1 MMPVIRFVKKIPGNE
16 SKEIRTIPKYE
27 VNTHMMQE
35 VKIAGSRVGVLI
47 GKAGATK
54 KDLETKTNTTIT
66 VDSKEGLVKVE
77 ATDENTVPLLRAVE
91 IINAINRGFS
101 PERAFEM
108 IEDED
113 LLLDVI
119 DLSAMADGPNQLDR
133 LRGRI
138 IGKDGRAREQIED
151 LTDVEISVFG
161 KTVALIGYPE
171 QLKTARAAIDMLIE
185 GVPHENV
192 FAFLDRKKKES
203 KQDMISY
210 YY

>member
-1 MMPVIRFVKKIPGNE
+1 MI
-16 SKEIRTIPKYE
+16 
-27 VNTHMMQE
+27 QE

-54 KDLETKTNTTIT
+54 KELETKTHTTIT
-66 VDSKEGLVKVE
+66 VDSKEGIVKVE
-77 ATDENTVPLLRAVE
+77 GTDEHAVSLLRSVE
-91 IINAINRGFS
+91 IINAINLGFS

-113 LLLDVI
+113 LLLDLI
-119 DLSAMADGPNQLDR
+119 DHTTMADGPKQLDR

-138 IGKDGRAREQIED
+138 IGKDGKAREQIED
-151 LTDVEISVFG
+151 MTDCEISVFG

-171 QLKTARAAIDMLIE
+171 QLKTARAAIDMLIQ

-192 FAFLDRKKKES
+192 FAFLDKKKKEA

>member
-1 MMPVIRFVKKIPGNE
+1 
-16 SKEIRTIPKYE
+16 
-27 VNTHMMQE
+27 MQE

-47 GKAGATK
+47 GKGGATK
-54 KDLETKTNTTIT
+54 KELEVKTHTTIT

-77 ATDENTVPLLRAVE
+77 SSEEHTVPLLRAVE

-101 PERAFEM
+101 PDRAFEM
-108 IEDED
+108 LEDED

-119 DLSAMADGPNQLDR
+119 DLSGMAEGSRQLDR

-151 LTDVEISVFG
+151 MTDVEISVFG
-161 KTVALIGYPE
+161 KTIALIGYPE

-185 GVPHENV
+185 GIPHENV
-192 FAFLDRKKKES
+192 FAFLDRKKKEA

>member
-1 MMPVIRFVKKIPGNE
+1 VEKRGPNNPE
-16 SKEIRTIPKYE
+16 YE
-27 VNTHMMQE
+27 VNTDMMQE

-54 KDLETKTNTTIT
+54 KELETKTHTTIT

-77 ATDENTVPLLRAVE
+77 ATDENTIPLLRSVE

-119 DLSAMADGPNQLDR
+119 DLSAMADGPRQLDR

-151 LTDVEISVFG
+151 MTDVEISVFG

-171 QLKTARAAIDMLIE
+171 QMKTARAAIDMLIE
-185 GVPHENV
+185 GIPHENV
-192 FAFLDRKKKES
+192 FAFLDKKKKES

>member
-1 MMPVIRFVKKIPGNE
+1 
-16 SKEIRTIPKYE
+16 
-27 VNTHMMQE
+27 MMQE

-47 GKAGATK
+47 GKGGATK
-54 KDLETKTNTTIT
+54 KELEVKTHTTIT

-77 ATDENTVPLLRAVE
+77 SSEEHTVALLRAVE

-119 DLSAMADGPNQLDR
+119 DLSGMAEGPRQLDR

-138 IGKDGRAREQIED
+138 IGKDGK
-151 LTDVEISVFG
+151 TIS
-161 KTVALIGYPE
+161 LIGYPE

-192 FAFLDRKKKES
+192 FAFLDRKKKEA

>member
-1 MMPVIRFVKKIPGNE
+1 MI
-16 SKEIRTIPKYE
+16 
-27 VNTHMMQE
+27 QE

-47 GKAGATK
+47 GKSGATK
-54 KDLETKTNTTIT
+54 KELEGKTHTTIT

-77 ATDENTVPLLRAVE
+77 SSEEYTVSLLRAVE

-119 DLSAMADGPNQLDR
+119 DLSVMAEGPRQLDR

-151 LTDVEISVFG
+151 MTDVEISVFG
-161 KTVALIGYPE
+161 KTIALIGYPE

-192 FAFLDRKKKES
+192 FAFLDRKKKEA

>member
-1 MMPVIRFVKKIPGNE
+1 ML
-16 SKEIRTIPKYE
+16 
-27 VNTHMMQE
+27 QE

-47 GKAGATK
+47 GKGGATK
-54 KDLETKTNTTIT
+54 KELETKTNTTIT
-66 VDSKEGLVKVE
+66 VDSKEGLVKIE
-77 ATDENTVPLLRAVE
+77 AADDNTIPLLRAVE
-91 IINAINRGFS
+91 IVNAINRGFS

-119 DLSAMADGPNQLDR
+119 DLSAMADGPRQLDR

-151 LTDVEISVFG
+151 MTDVEISVFG

-192 FAFLDRKKKES
+192 FAFLDRKKKEQ

>member
-1 MMPVIRFVKKIPGNE
+1 
-16 SKEIRTIPKYE
+16 
-27 VNTHMMQE
+27 MMQE

-47 GKAGATK
+47 GKGGVTK
-54 KDLETKTNTTIT
+54 KELEVKTHTTIS

-77 ATDENTVPLLRAVE
+77 SSEENTVSLLRAVE

-119 DLSAMADGPNQLDR
+119 DLSGMAENPRQLDR

-151 LTDVEISVFG
+151 MTDVELSVFG
-161 KTVALIGYPE
+161 KTIALIGYPE

-192 FAFLDRKKKES
+192 FAFLDKKKKEA

>member
-1 MMPVIRFVKKIPGNE
+1 MI
-16 SKEIRTIPKYE
+16 
-27 VNTHMMQE
+27 QE

-47 GKAGATK
+47 GKGGATK
-54 KDLETKTNTTIT
+54 KELETKTHSTIT

-77 ATDENTVPLLRAVE
+77 GSDEFAVPLLRAVE
-91 IINAINRGFS
+91 IINAINLGFS

-119 DLSAMADGPNQLDR
+119 DLSSMAEGPKQLDR

-151 LTDVEISVFG
+151 MTEIEISVFG

-171 QLKTARAAIDMLIE
+171 ALKTARTAIDMLIQ

-192 FAFLDRKKKES
+192 FAFLDKKKKEA
-203 KQDMISY
+203 KQDLISY

>member
-1 MMPVIRFVKKIPGNE
+1 MWMDGSQDLE
-16 SKEIRTIPKYE
+16 YQEDTD
-27 VNTHMMQE
+27 MMQE

-54 KDLETKTNTTIT
+54 KDLETKTHTTIT

-77 ATDENTVPLLRAVE
+77 AAEENTIPLLRAVE
-91 IINAINRGFS
+91 IINAITRGFS

-119 DLSAMADGPNQLDR
+119 DLSAMAEGPRQLDR

-151 LTDVEISVFG
+151 MTDVEISVFG

>member
-1 MMPVIRFVKKIPGNE
+1 
-16 SKEIRTIPKYE
+16 
-27 VNTHMMQE
+27 MMQE
-35 VKIAGSRVGVLI
+35 VKIAASRIGVLI
-47 GKAGATK
+47 GKGGATK
-54 KDLETKTNTTIT
+54 KDLETRTQTTIT
-66 VDSKEGLVKVE
+66 IDSKEGLVKVE
-77 ATDENTVPLLRAVE
+77 ASDENAVTLLRAVE
-91 IINAINRGFS
+91 VINAINRGFS
-101 PERAFEM
+101 PERSFEM

-113 LLLDVI
+113 LILDVI
-119 DLSAMADGPNQLDR
+119 DLGGLAEGPRQLDR

-151 LTDVEISVFG
+151 MTDVEISVFG

-171 QLKTARAAIDMLIE
+171 QLRTARAAIEMLIE
-185 GVPHENV
+185 GIPHENV

>member
-1 MMPVIRFVKKIPGNE
+1 MI
-16 SKEIRTIPKYE
+16 
-27 VNTHMMQE
+27 QE

-47 GKAGATK
+47 GKGGSTK
-54 KDLETKTNTTIT
+54 KELETKTHTTIT

-77 ATDENTVPLLRAVE
+77 SPDEFAVQMLRAVE
-91 IINAINRGFS
+91 VINAINRGFS

-113 LLLDVI
+113 LLLDII
-119 DLSAMADGPNQLDR
+119 DLSAMADGPKQLDR

-138 IGKDGRAREQIED
+138 IGKDGKAREQIED
-151 LTDVEISVFG
+151 MTEVEISVFG

-171 QLKTARAAIDMLIE
+171 ALKTARAAIDMLIQ

-192 FAFLDRKKKES
+192 FAFLDKKKKEA
-203 KQDMISY
+203 KQDLISY

>member
-1 MMPVIRFVKKIPGNE
+1 
-16 SKEIRTIPKYE
+16 
-27 VNTHMMQE
+27 MMQE
-35 VKIAGSRVGVLI
+35 IKIAGSRVGVLI
-47 GKAGATK
+47 GKAGETK
-54 KDLETKTNTTIT
+54 KDLETKTHTTIT

-77 ATDENTVPLLRAVE
+77 ATDENTIPLLRAVE

-119 DLSAMADGPNQLDR
+119 DLSSMAEGPRQLDR

-151 LTDVEISVFG
+151 MTDVEISVFG

-171 QLKTARAAIDMLIE
+171 QLKTARAAVDMLIE

>member
-1 MMPVIRFVKKIPGNE
+1 LWKYRYVERRGPHD
-16 SKEIRTIPKYE
+16 PKYQE
-27 VNTHMMQE
+27 DTDMMQE

-54 KDLETKTNTTIT
+54 KDLETKTHTTIT

-77 ATDENTVPLLRAVE
+77 AADENTIPLLRAVE

-119 DLSAMADGPNQLDR
+119 DLSAMAEGPRQLDR

-151 LTDVEISVFG
+151 MTDVEISVFG

-171 QLKTARAAIDMLIE
+171 QMKTARAAIDMLIE

-192 FAFLDRKKKES
+192 FAFLDKKKKES

>member
-1 MMPVIRFVKKIPGNE
+1 
-16 SKEIRTIPKYE
+16 
-27 VNTHMMQE
+27 MMQE
-35 VKIAGSRVGVLI
+35 VKISGSRVGVLI

-54 KDLETKTNTTIT
+54 KDLETKTHTTIT

-77 ATDENTVPLLRAVE
+77 ATDENTIPLLRAVE
-91 IINAINRGFS
+91 TINRGFS

-119 DLSAMADGPNQLDR
+119 DLSAMADGPRQLDR

-151 LTDVEISVFG
+151 MTDVEISVFG

-192 FAFLDRKKKES
+192 FAFLDRKKKEA

>member
-1 MMPVIRFVKKIPGNE
+1 
-16 SKEIRTIPKYE
+16 
-27 VNTHMMQE
+27 MMQE

-47 GKAGATK
+47 GKGGATK
-54 KDLETKTNTTIT
+54 KELEVKTHTTIS

-77 ATDENTVPLLRAVE
+77 SSEENTVSLLRAVE

-119 DLSAMADGPNQLDR
+119 DLSGMAENPRQLDR

-151 LTDVEISVFG
+151 MTDVELSVFG
-161 KTVALIGYPE
+161 KTIALIGYPE
-171 QLKTARAAIDMLIE
+171 QMKTARAAIDMLIE

-192 FAFLDRKKKES
+192 FAFLDKKKKEA